1 MEDAKAIKDIKSSTG
16 KTYAGVYQGSLTG
29 TIGAETK
36 AVSLKFNTSA
46 LYLFNNGTVYGTTT
60 TWKGKS
66 DAVDYISFGNTIHY
80 DDNSKSKYGNSMIGF
95 NSEIDLTHYK
105 TITVNFKVNSI
116 SGATSKYPF
125 IVAIFT
131 MSPSD
136 YQTNLNADTG
146 SNSAKNL
153 SKKSSFKDFTS
164 TGTYTCTADISS
176 LTGNYKFIFW
186 VMSHEYTSGLMN
198 LDITSIVLT
207 P

>member
-1 MEDAKAIKDIKSSTG
+1 
-16 KTYAGVYQGSLTG
+16 
-29 TIGAETK
+29 
-36 AVSLKFNTSA
+36 
-46 LYLFNNGTVYGTTT
+46 
-60 TWKGKS
+60 
-66 DAVDYISFGNTIHY
+66 
-80 DDNSKSKYGNSMIGF
+80 
-95 NSEIDLTHYK
+95 
-105 TITVNFKVNSI
+105 
-116 SGATSKYPF
+116 
-125 IVAIFT
+125 

-146 SNSAKNL
+146 SNSATNL

-186 VMSHEYTSGLMN
+186 VMSHQYASGLIN